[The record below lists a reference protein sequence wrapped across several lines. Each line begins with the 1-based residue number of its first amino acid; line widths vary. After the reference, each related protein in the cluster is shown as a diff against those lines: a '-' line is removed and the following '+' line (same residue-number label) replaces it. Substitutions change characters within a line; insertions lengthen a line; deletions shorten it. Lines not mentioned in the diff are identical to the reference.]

1 MIGLVWAGVRREGVS
16 LTYGCAA
23 VDADIGRGTGTRCRR
38 RTVMVGGVIVES
50 GCGGHYGVV
59 IPKQVVPY
67 GRVWRSAPNVHLGKL
82 DFAMRQE
89 LLKVLGQSM

>member
-1 MIGLVWAGVRREGVS
+1 MIGFVWAGVRREGVS

-38 RTVMVGGVIVES
+38 RPVMVGGVIVES
-50 GCGGHYGVV
+50 GCGGHREDG
-59 IPKQVVPY
+59 IPKQVVRY
-67 GRVWRSAPNVHLGKL
+67 AKVRRSAPGVHLGEL

>member
-1 MIGLVWAGVRREGVS
+1 MIGFVWAGVRREGVS

-23 VDADIGRGTGTRCRR
+23 VDADIGRGTGTRCGR

-50 GCGGHYGVV
+50 GCSWHYGVV

-67 GRVWRSAPNVHLGKL
+67 GRVRRSALGVHLGKL
-82 DFAMRQE
+82 DVSMGQE
-89 LLKVLGQSM
+89 LLKVLGQGM